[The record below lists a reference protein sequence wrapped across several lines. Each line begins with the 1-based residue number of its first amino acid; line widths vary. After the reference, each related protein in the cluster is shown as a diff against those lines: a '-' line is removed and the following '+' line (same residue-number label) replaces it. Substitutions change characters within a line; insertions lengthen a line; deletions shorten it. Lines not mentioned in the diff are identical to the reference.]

1 MILHRRIHRMKNER
15 FEEGIRVAQQLNAIA
30 VARLGKRANL
40 YQPSMLGSA
49 LSRRHIIVDT
59 LHESLAAMEQYFQSF
74 LGLEEL
80 QPLLARW
87 KEIEE
92 EGWAENYLI
101 IE

>member
-1 MILHRRIHRMKNER
+1 MILHRRIHRVKNES

-30 VARLGKRANL
+30 VARLGKCANL
-40 YQPSMLGSA
+40 YQPSMLGSS
-49 LSRRHIIVDT
+49 LSRRHIVVDT
-59 LHESLAAMEQYFQSF
+59 LHESLAAMEQYFKNF
-74 LGLEEL
+74 LCLDEI

-92 EGWAENYLI
+92 ESWAENYLI